1 VDETS
6 GVSDGV
12 SGSSQGSFQPVI
24 ARLQQGTSAAATT
37 LLKIMLDQ
45 TSPASTRVRAA
56 ERIMNHAA
64 KAMELEDIGVR
75 VSALEESTKDQ
86 NR

>member
-1 VDETS
+1 MS
-6 GVSDGV
+6 RRAAF
-12 SGSSQGSFQPVI
+12 SQSI
-24 ARLQQGTSAAATT
+24 ARLRQGTSAAAST

-45 TSPASTRVRAA
+45 NAPASTRLRAA
-56 ERIMNHAA
+56 ECTMNHAA

-75 VSALEESTKDQ
+75 VTALEEAAKDQ